1 MSAIVRTQTPFLYQD
16 VLLRALK
23 RIGEPCGVA
32 SNGNIWTN
40 RRDYYGTQV
49 FELRGSRYVLRHD
62 SSANSDRY
70 GSVYPWGNLQ
80 DSPWMLVRDFLVEVQ
95 KAYNAIL
102 AEDDEKLRYLE
113 QEHLKQEE
121 AERLQREAEEREAA
135 RLAYIQAQ
143 EKAIMERAK
152 ADGYY
157 VTRKEVAGKI
167 RLTLSRTR

>member
-1 MSAIVRTQTPFLYQD
+1 
-16 VLLRALK
+16 
-23 RIGEPCGVA
+23 
-32 SNGNIWTN
+32 
-40 RRDYYGTQV
+40 
-49 FELRGSRYVLRHD
+49 
-62 SSANSDRY
+62 
-70 GSVYPWGNLQ
+70 
-80 DSPWMLVRDFLVEVQ
+80 MLVRDFLVEVQ
-95 KAYNAIL
+95 KAYTAIL